1 MDSDSNA
8 LTSKGGYVKSSDI
21 EGGDKSIHHKSYHD
35 EKHDRQNDSQV
46 AKHGKND
53 GAIET
58 KRHEAPAY
66 RYWVSERSVGEF
78 HRSDLPFQPGSI
90 ARELRRI

>member
-1 MDSDSNA
+1 MEREH
-8 LTSKGGYVKSSDI
+8 VKSSDI
-21 EGGDKSIHHKSYHD
+21 EGGDKSIHHKCYHD
-35 EKHDRQNDSQV
+35 DKHDRQNDSQV

-58 KRHEAPAY
+58 ERHEAPAY

-78 HRSDLPFQPGSI
+78 HRSFAFP
-90 ARELRRI
+90 ARVDREGVEANLKMVF